1 MSAPPP
7 PTGHVGAHNRADPR
21 ACVSQEQEARHFRKG
36 TFGASDGSPILAR
49 ERLYTLTVAFLADTR
64 PGLIF
69 EYRRLVFANDAART
83 LLRSTETSAE
93 FLNGLKISVSG
104 GALQPGLLLRTRSG
118 VYAPVL
124 HPTRNR
130 RAHPTRI
137 CFLVKVPEATAAYAS
152 LSERELD
159 VLRLLV
165 KGLTN
170 GEMAHEL
177 GISIETVRKHISH
190 ALEKTGTTTRA
201 GLVGRALGV
210 KDVTRSGN
218 RQD

>member
-1 MSAPPP
+1 MALA
-7 PTGHVGAHNRADPR
+7 TG
-21 ACVSQEQEARHFRKG
+21 SSRKG
-36 TFGASDGSPILAR
+36 TFGATDRSPILAR
-49 ERLYTLTVAFLADTR
+49 ERLYTLTVAFIADTR

-69 EYRRLVFANDAART
+69 EYGRLVFANDAAQS
-83 LLRSTETSAE
+83 LLRCTETSAE
-93 FLNGLKISVSG
+93 FLNALKRTVHG
-104 GALQPGLLLRTRSG
+104 GAIEPGLLLRTRSG
-118 VYAPVL
+118 VYAPVM
-124 HPTRNR
+124 HPARNR
-130 RAHPTRI
+130 RVHPTRI

-177 GISIETVRKHISH
+177 GISIETVRKHVSH